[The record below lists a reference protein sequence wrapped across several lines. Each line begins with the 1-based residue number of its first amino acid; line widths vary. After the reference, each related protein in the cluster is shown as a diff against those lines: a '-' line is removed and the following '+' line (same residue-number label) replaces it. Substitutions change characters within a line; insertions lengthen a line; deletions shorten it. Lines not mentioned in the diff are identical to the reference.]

1 MVYYYHHAHHTH
13 PPTFAMDFPSYD
25 KRASQPF
32 KLWAVE
38 RHAAAAVDHATA
50 AALTT
55 THYHHSLLLGA
66 DGGSVILHLFSC
78 N

>member
-1 MVYYYHHAHHTH
+1 MVYYYHHAHYTH
-13 PPTFAMDFPSYD
+13 PPTVAMDFPSYD

-38 RHAAAAVDHATA
+38 CHAAAAVDHATA

-55 THYHHSLLLGA
+55 IQLQPSLLLGRQ
-66 DGGSVILHLFSC
+66 
-78 N
+78 